1 MAFITG
7 GIKDHSSACCGMSN
21 MIRNKVMSECQC
33 VLCVIVEVG
42 NWQTGATLD
51 TLQQNWQS
59 FVQLF

>member
-21 MIRNKVMSECQC
+21 MIGNKVMSECQC

-51 TLQQNWQS
+51 TLQQN
-59 FVQLF
+59 